1 MSPTPTPTPTTY
13 RIYCFD
19 EARHIVLSDWLR
31 ASDDTE
37 AVAKAHERGFGSR
50 CEIWDG
56 RRLVAQLESER
67 KQA

>member
-1 MSPTPTPTPTTY
+1 MSSTSTTY

-19 EARHIVLSDWLR
+19 EANHIVTSDWLN
-31 ASDDTE
+31 AADDAD

-50 CEIWDG
+50 CEIWHG